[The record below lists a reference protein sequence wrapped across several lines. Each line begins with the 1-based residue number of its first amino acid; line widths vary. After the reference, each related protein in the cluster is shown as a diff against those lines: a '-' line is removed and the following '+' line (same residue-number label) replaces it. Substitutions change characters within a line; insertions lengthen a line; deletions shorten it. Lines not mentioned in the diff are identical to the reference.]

1 MERMETQHLRQNL
14 SDVLPLA
21 APFTIYLDPCGVC
34 NFQCAFCPCNNS
46 DEHKE
51 ERHTI
56 MEWSLFEK
64 IVQELKKFNGT
75 IKVINLYCF
84 GEPLL
89 NHRISDMVAV
99 IKENH
104 LCREVR
110 ITTNGSLLIPELSQ
124 KLIDA
129 GIDLVRVSVEALN
142 DEGYKTI
149 CKSPVSFQV
158 IRQNIADF
166 YRLSRAT
173 KSKISAKI
181 VNASLKNEKDVKL
194 FYQLFKDITD
204 FHFIE
209 EVESYWPEFHME
221 NLPTDGVKA
230 IQKCYL
236 IGENRRIC
244 TFPFTDMVIHSNGN
258 VVSCCVD
265 WQSETKYGN
274 AAKDSLYDLWF
285 GSTLR
290 TMQLKHL
297 DRSAYYDTVCR
308 YCDRKPIDN
317 IDSAATT
324 IRNRIEESHNA
335 IKDEL

>member
-1 MERMETQHLRQNL
+1 MERIETQHPRQNL
-14 SDVLPLA
+14 GEVLPLN

-46 DEHKE
+46 DEHKS

-64 IVQELKKFNGT
+64 IVRDLKRFNGA

-89 NHRISDMVAV
+89 NPRIADMAAV

-110 ITTNGSLLIPELSQ
+110 ITTNGSLLTSELSQ
-124 KLIDA
+124 RLIEA
-129 GIDLVRVSVEALN
+129 GVDLVRVSVEALN
-142 DEGYKTI
+142 DEDYRSI
-149 CKSPVSFQV
+149 CKSPVSFQI

-166 YRLSRAT
+166 YRLSR
-173 KSKISAKI
+173 SSNSRISAKI
-181 VNASLKNEKDVKL
+181 VNASLKSEKDVQL
-194 FYQLFKDITD
+194 FYELFENITD
-204 FHFIE
+204 FHFVE

-221 NLPTDGVKA
+221 TLPTDGVKA
-230 IQKCYL
+230 IQKCYH

-265 WQSETKYGN
+265 WKAGTKYGN
-274 AAKDSLYDLWF
+274 AMQDSVYDLWC
-285 GSTLR
+285 GSALKA
-290 TMQLKHL
+290 MQLKHL
-297 DRSAYYDTVCR
+297 NRSAYDDTICK

-317 IDSAATT
+317 IDNVAAT
-324 IRNRIEESHNA
+324 IRKRIEES
-335 IKDEL
+335 KDATKDIL